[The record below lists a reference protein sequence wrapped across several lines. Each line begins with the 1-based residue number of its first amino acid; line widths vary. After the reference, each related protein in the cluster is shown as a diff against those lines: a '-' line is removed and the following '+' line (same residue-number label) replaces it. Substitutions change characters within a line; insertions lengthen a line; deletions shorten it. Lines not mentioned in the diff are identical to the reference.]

1 MQPEP
6 LAEQRVSFQHPR
18 SATAVA
24 QAGLAR
30 VEREHDFVAWFQ
42 FISVSCG
49 CEVFSGEIKRG
60 GRYGSILSDHQ
71 KTSPRTIC
79 DRRPAHVL
87 LVAGLLWMSVRHV
100 LVLDRARPQPH
111 ICAFFPIGIV
121 LLRTP
126 A

>member
-71 KTSPRTIC
+71 KTSPRTTC
-79 DRRPAHVL
+79 APPPAPVL
-87 LVAGLLWMSVRHV
+87 LLTGLLSLSLRH
-100 LVLDRARPQPH
+100 D
-111 ICAFFPIGIV
+111 
-121 LLRTP
+121 
-126 A
+126 